1 MVTIVKQK
9 KESLMLEYIKY
20 ARCYIHIKPFL
31 FYLSYLVPLSCHN
44 VSDEVRHGLAGTL
57 WLFVQ
62 PEKKKWN
69 QDFWP
74 TQIRSTWSTYFWHI
88 QSLLSTLNAA
98 TMNSGTFKLREREE
112 GRAVEGIAKSS
123 CQDYLAIEK
132 EEAPQMVFRLIW
144 HGLVETSKGA

>member
-44 VSDEVRHGLAGTL
+44 VSDEECHGLAGTL

-62 PEKKKWN
+62 PEKKMKSRLLTN
-69 QDFWP
+69 TDQVNLVHLLL
-74 TQIRSTWSTYFWHI
+74 TYTEFA
-88 QSLLSTLNAA
+88 LYFECRNYE
-98 TMNSGTFKLREREE
+98 F
-112 GRAVEGIAKSS
+112 
-123 CQDYLAIEK
+123 
-132 EEAPQMVFRLIW
+132 
-144 HGLVETSKGA
+144 